1 MVIRLSA
8 CVILATAMAAAP
20 AAEPQ
25 PEVFPRVM
33 FGAAALA
40 QVPAATLVDEV
51 LAVDGPLV
59 QIALAA
65 DLALV
70 LGSGSKLAI
79 LRPEGAAGRFVVVVL
94 NEPVLAVDSGGDRIA
109 TLRTGSHLVAAH
121 VDSAPGRND
130 NWVLPLANPDDGAV
144 HALSARGMQ
153 LGNWVMVRQQAYID
167 SLRIDIAPL
176 NQAIAS
182 FIRRLLAGGG
192 R

>member
-1 MVIRLSA
+1 MIRLSA

-20 AAEPQ
+20 AAEPP
-25 PEVFPRVM
+25 PEVFPRLM

-40 QVPAATLVDEV
+40 QAPAATLLDEV

-70 LGSGSKLAI
+70 LGTGSRLAI
-79 LRPEGAAGRFVVVVL
+79 LRPEAAAGRFVVVVL
-94 NEPVLAVDSGGDRIA
+94 NEPVLVVDTGGDRIA
-109 TLRTGSHLVAAH
+109 TLRTGSHLVGARVGA
-121 VDSAPGRND
+121 VSATDDP
-130 NWVLPLANPDDGAV
+130 WVLPLAGPDEGAV
-144 HALSARGMQ
+144 HDLSARGMQ

-182 FIRRLLAGGG
+182 FIRRLLPGGG

>member
-1 MVIRLSA
+1 MIRQSA
-8 CVILATAMAAAP
+8 CVILATAMAASP
-20 AAEPQ
+20 AAEPP

-40 QVPAATLVDEV
+40 QAPAATLVDEV

-79 LRPEGAAGRFVVVVL
+79 LRPEGSAGRFVVVVL
-94 NEPVLAVDSGGDRIA
+94 NEPVMAVDTGGDRIA
-109 TLRTGSHLVAAH
+109 TLRTGSHLVGTRPGAVPAA
-121 VDSAPGRND
+121 DD
-130 NWVLPLANPDDGAV
+130 DWVLPLANPEDGAV
-144 HALSARGMQ
+144 HGLSARGLQ

-182 FIRRLLAGGG
+182 FIRRLLPGGG